1 MITEVHSK
9 KILTFHDDPFPTHWD
24 INPYRGCT
32 IGCSYCFAQY
42 THKYLEA
49 GSFFKD
55 IFVKV
60 NADECLQKEFSVAK
74 WKKEQV
80 KIGGTTDLYQ
90 HIESRYKLIP
100 KLLKVIKRHR
110 NPVFIQTK
118 STLILRDLEQI
129 SQLSQIVSV
138 DIASSVSTSDEAVR
152 KIIEPGASPTAERIN
167 MLGKFKDNCRSTIL
181 GIMPIIPYI
190 TDSEENLES
199 IFYLA
204 KQNNVDHIV
213 TSFLFLR
220 GEVKFNFFK
229 TIEKSFPDIYQ
240 KIKSLYK
247 TDYPPKS
254 YLEKKKKIL
263 HLLKLKYDLNDSYLP
278 VRTESEYIQTSLF

>member
-1 MITEVHSK
+1 MVKEIHSK
-9 KILTFHDDPFPTHWD
+9 KILTFHNDPFPTHWD
-24 INPYRGCT
+24 INPYRGCS

-49 GSFFKD
+49 GSFFKN

-60 NADECLQKEFSVAK
+60 NADECLHKEFSSAK
-74 WKKEQV
+74 WEKEQV

-90 HIESRYKLIP
+90 HLESKYKLIP
-100 KLLKVIKRHR
+100 KLLKVVKKHK

-118 STLILRDLEQI
+118 STLILRDLELI
-129 SQLSQIVSV
+129 SELSGIIPV
-138 DIASSVSTSDEAVR
+138 DIASSVSTSDETIR
-152 KIIEPGASPTAERIN
+152 KIIEPGASQTIERIK
-167 MLGKFKDNCRSTIL
+167 MLGKFKNNCRCTIL
-181 GIMPIIPYI
+181 GIMPIIPYL
-190 TDSEENLES
+190 TDNEENLES

-204 KQNNVDHIV
+204 KENDVDYIV

-229 TIEKSFPDIYQ
+229 TIEKSFPDIFP

-247 TDYPPKS
+247 TDYPPLS
-254 YLEKKKKIL
+254 YLEVKRKL
-263 HLLKLKYDLNDSYLP
+263 LNSLKLKYEFNEIYIP
-278 VRTESEYIQTSLF
+278 VKTIPQYFQTSLF